1 MLLVAFARVR
11 HREVE
16 TVGQAPA
23 HAEDQAVVAAFAVA
37 DRGAERLR
45 IRPDGQI
52 REAAEAGGRVAIVV
66 AEADVQVATVDVD
79 VVDGQRGRGR
89 QLVRPAD
96 VGLPRVW
103 LLQRWRGDLSEER
116 YLVRVGLVLALDGR
130 DRIADAEERAVRLPD
145 SWVL

>member
-1 MLLVAFARVR
+1 MMSLLLLSPFRSTPSKARRLRQRVR

-79 VVDGQRGRGR
+79 VVDSQRGRGR

-96 VGLPRVW
+96 VGLARVW

-116 YLVRVGLVLALDGR
+116 YLVRVGLVLAPSGFLW
-130 DRIADAEERAVRLPD
+130 
-145 SWVL
+145 SC